1 METCHG
7 ACLLPKAASG
17 ETCSLQPTAWPELD
31 SPGEHS
37 RAGSILEPEKV
48 QLIIFPT
55 HQQLSPTEIRACNYG
70 L

>member
-7 ACLLPKAASG
+7 ACLFPKATSG

-31 SPGEHS
+31 SPELVP
-37 RAGSILEPEKV
+37 ILEPEKV

-55 HQQLSPTEIRACNYG
+55 HQQLSLTEICACNYG